1 MAVFDA
7 KQIPKQADVCVN
19 RSIYRIFFKANEVL
33 RDDSFNPDEDDL
45 LEGDD
50 NNDLAGT

>member
-19 RSIYRIFFKANEVL
+19 RSIYRIFFKAVEVL